1 MRKKRI
7 EKESFMKGVF
17 VLMISQIL
25 VKVLGV
31 IYKLYLT
38 NREGFGD
45 KGNAIYSSGFQIYA
59 LFLTISSI
67 GVPNAVSKLISE
79 KVAVGDHKGAYKIF
93 KIALVTFG
101 LLGFLCSC
109 ILFMGAGV
117 ISQNFL
123 QIPEAELTLVALSPS
138 IFFVS
143 ISCVIKGY
151 FNGKENLK
159 VTANS
164 QTLEQLF
171 KTILSIILVE
181 MISIVSGVDTAVMAA
196 GANLATTLATILC
209 FSYLYRYY
217 KSLKKEIAW
226 EIKSTVNH
234 QPTRIRKTLKQ
245 ILAVSIPM
253 SLTGIMGTINKNID
267 SMTVVRGLKTFLSEE
282 AAKVQYGIL
291 SGKVDTLVTLPMS
304 FNMAFATALVPSISS
319 AKAIGDTQTIRK
331 RVSFSILITILVG
344 LPFMVGMILF
354 AEPILKLL
362 FPNATS
368 GSFIYQIS
376 CLSIIFIVLEQTICG
391 TLHGLGKMMT
401 PAISLGVGVII
412 KLILNLLL
420 IPINPQKFILGG
432 VAGAALATAACH
444 MVSVIIQFCILKK
457 EIGLRLDCK
466 KFILKPFI
474 AVAIMGIVSYQS
486 YLFFL
491 TKMGNGNLSTIIGLG
506 IAVIIYLIVLIVLRI
521 FSEEE
526 FHMIPYGKKLCDFF
540 KKLRLYGKRRTALK
554 QRALKNEKHINL
566 QKTRFERKK

>member
-1 MRKKRI
+1 MKKKRI
-7 EKESFMKGVF
+7 QKESFMQSVF
-17 VLMISQIL
+17 VLMFSQVL
-25 VKVLGV
+25 VKILGV
-31 IYKLYLT
+31 VYKLYLT

-67 GVPNAVSKLISE
+67 GVPNAVSKLVSE
-79 KVAVGDHKGAYKIF
+79 KVAVGDHKGAYHIF
-93 KIALVTFG
+93 KIALITFG

-109 ILFMGAGV
+109 ILFFGAKI

-138 IFFVS
+138 IFFVT

-151 FNGKENLK
+151 FNGRENLK

-164 QTLEQLF
+164 QTLEQFF
-171 KTILSIILVE
+171 KTVLSILLVE
-181 MISIVSGVDTAVMAA
+181 IISIVSGVDTTLMAA

-217 KSLKKEIAW
+217 KSTKKEIAW

-234 QPTRIRKTLKQ
+234 KATRIRKTIKQ

-267 SMTVVRGLKTFLSEE
+267 SMTVVRGVKNFLSVEE
-282 AAKVQYGIL
+282 AKIQYGIL

-319 AKAIGDTQTIRK
+319 AKAVGDIHTIQK
-331 RVSFSILITILVG
+331 RVSFSLLITMLIG
-344 LPFMVGMILF
+344 LPCMICMILF

-362 FPNATS
+362 FPNAAS

-376 CLSIIFIVLEQTICG
+376 CLSIIFIVLEQTISG

-401 PAISLGVGVII
+401 PSVALGIGVII
-412 KLILNLLL
+412 KLILNMLL
-420 IPINPQKFILGG
+420 IPINPDKFILGG
-432 VAGAALATAACH
+432 TAGAAIATAICH
-444 MVSVIIQFCILKK
+444 MVSVAIQFKVLKK
-457 EIGLRLDCK
+457 EINLKFDYK
-466 KFILKPFI
+466 KFIIKPII
-474 AVAIMGIVSYQS
+474 ATGIMGIISYQTYL
-486 YLFFL
+486 YLFSII
-491 TKMGNGNLSTIIGLG
+491 KNSNIITIMSLG
-506 IAVIIYLIVLIVLRI
+506 VAVIVYFIIIVLLKI

-526 FHMIPYGKKLCDFF
+526 IFMIPYGKKIYEFL
-540 KKLRLYGKRRTALK
+540 KKARLYAKRQIPLK
-554 QRALKNEKHINL
+554 
-566 QKTRFERKK
+566 